1 MKGKRNIVRL
11 IGCGLIV
18 LLSMSHFVV
27 TAQKKK
33 DKEVSADV
41 PKEISDNDKLE
52 AEYYFIE
59 GEKYFMLDNFA
70 KAYEYY
76 MMAYEKEPDNA
87 TINYKL
93 ADVLTKNNELVKAL
107 GFATAAMELNPNN
120 KYYYLVTANIYTS
133 MSSFSEAA
141 RTYEALL
148 ANVPDTE
155 QYLFELAA
163 IYLYQKDL
171 TKALETYDRA
181 KVAFGP
187 MEQITVQKQQIYLSQ
202 NKLDEAIREGEEL
215 IAEFPG
221 IDEYVISLAEILI
234 SNERLD
240 QAQVKLEEVIADD
253 PGNSQ
258 AGILLSEI
266 YRKRGDT
273 EKAMELLQSA
283 FGDRSLNFEAKVQM
297 LAGYIAQLPNEA
309 LEQPAIT
316 LSQLLIEAHP
326 DEASAYAIA
335 GDLYYQLSQNEQAL
349 EMYNEVLERDKSN
362 FGLWQNVLNLE
373 MSMNKYDAVI
383 EHSEEAL
390 ELFPNQSALYYYGGT
405 AYLIQKNYKSA
416 IRLLEQGTKFVGAN
430 PDLHSVFYGQLGD
443 AYNGI
448 EDHENSDKSYDK
460 ALEIKP
466 DNDHVLNNYSY
477 FLSLRK
483 ENLEAALNMSQ
494 KLVEKYPDN
503 STYLDTH
510 AWVLYVK
517 GDYKQARIYLE
528 KAITDENVSGTI
540 VEHYGDVLYQLG
552 EVENAVRQWEIARDM
567 EDASE
572 NLDKKI
578 ADRKLYE

>member
-1 MKGKRNIVRL
+1 MAL
-11 IGCGLIV
+11 GLV
-18 LLSMSHFVV
+18 LLLGTSQFTA

-33 DKEVSADV
+33 DKGNAEGV
-41 PKEISDNDKLE
+41 PQEISDNDKLE

-59 GEKYFMLDNFA
+59 GEKYFMLDNYQ
-70 KAYEYY
+70 KAFEYF

-87 TINYKL
+87 AINYKL
-93 ADVLTKNNELVKAL
+93 ADVLTQNNELVKAL
-107 GFATAAMELNPNN
+107 GFATAAVELNPTN
-120 KYYYLVTANIYTS
+120 KYYYLLTANLYTS
-133 MSSFSEAA
+133 MSSFNEAA
-141 RTYEALL
+141 TTYEALL

-163 IYLYQKDL
+163 IYLYQQELD
-171 TKALETYDRA
+171 KALETYDRA
-181 KVAFGP
+181 KKAFGP

-202 NKLDEAIREGEEL
+202 NLLEEAIREGEEL
-215 IAEFPG
+215 IAAFPG
-221 IDEYVISLAEILI
+221 IDEHVISLAEILI

-240 QAQVKLEEVIADD
+240 EAQARLEEVIASD
-253 PGNSQ
+253 PGSSQ

-266 YRKRGDT
+266 YRKKGDT
-273 EKAMELLQSA
+273 ERAMALLQNA
-283 FGDRSLNFEAKVQM
+283 FGDKSLNFDAKVQM
-297 LAGYIAQLPNEA
+297 LGGYIAQLPNEA
-309 LEQPAIT
+309 LEQPAIA
-316 LSQLLIEAHP
+316 LSELLIAAHP
-326 DEASAYAIA
+326 GEADAYAIT
-335 GDLYYQLSQNEQAL
+335 GDLYYQLGNNEKAL
-349 EMYNEVLERDKSN
+349 EMYHQVLDRDKSN

-373 MSMNKYDAVI
+373 MSMSKYDAVI

-390 ELFPNQSALYYYGGT
+390 ELYPNQSALYYYGGT
-405 AYLIQKNYKSA
+405 ASLIQKDYKKA
-416 IRLLEQGTKFVGAN
+416 IRLFEQGTKFVGAN

-448 EDHENSDKSYDK
+448 EDHANSDKAYEK

-483 ENLEAALNMSQ
+483 EKLEAALSMSS

-510 AWVLYVK
+510 AWVLYVR
-517 GDYKQARIYLE
+517 GDYKAARVYLE
-528 KAITDENVSGTI
+528 KAIKDENVSGTI

-552 EVENAVRQWEIARDM
+552 EIEKAVQQWEIARDM
-567 EDASE
+567 DETSE

>member
-1 MKGKRNIVRL
+1 MKGKQRMFGRIT
-11 IGCGLIV
+11 IGLT
-18 LLSMSHFVV
+18 LMLSLCQLAA

-33 DKEVSADV
+33 DKDASSDV
-41 PKEISDNDKLE
+41 PKEISENDKLE

-59 GEKYFMLDNFA
+59 GEKYFMLDNFQ
-70 KAYEYY
+70 KAFEYY

-87 TINYKL
+87 AINYKL

-107 GFATAAMELNPNN
+107 GFATAAVELNPTN
-120 KYYYLVTANIYTS
+120 KYYYLVTANLYTS
-133 MSSFSEAA
+133 MSSFNEAA
-141 RTYEALL
+141 ATYEALL
-148 ANVPDTE
+148 ENVPDTE

-163 IYLYQKDL
+163 IYLYQKEL
-171 TKALETYDRA
+171 GKALATYDRA
-181 KVAFGP
+181 KKAFGP

-202 NKLDEAIREGEEL
+202 NQLDEAIREGEEL
-215 IAEFPG
+215 IEAFPG
-221 IDEYVISLAEILI
+221 INEYVISLAEILI
-234 SNERLD
+234 SNDRLD
-240 QAQVKLEEVIADD
+240 EAQVRLEALVADE
-253 PGNSQ
+253 PNSSQ

-266 YRKRGDT
+266 YRKKGNT
-273 EKAMELLQSA
+273 EKAMALLQSA
-283 FGDRSLNFEAKVQM
+283 FGDKSLNFEAKVQM
-297 LAGYIAQLPNEA
+297 LAGYVAQLPNEA

-316 LSQLLIEAHP
+316 LSQLLIQAHP
-326 DEASAYAIA
+326 EEANAYAIA
-335 GDLYYQLSQNEQAL
+335 GDLYYQLGKNDEAL
-349 EMYNEVLERDKSN
+349 EMYNEVLKRDKSN

-373 MSMNKYDAVI
+373 MSMSRYDAVI
-383 EHSEEAL
+383 AHSEEAL
-390 ELFPNQSALYYYGGT
+390 ELYPNQSALYYYGGT
-405 AYLIQKNYKSA
+405 ASLIQKNYKKA
-416 IRLLEQGTKFVGAN
+416 IRLFEEGTKFVGAN

-448 EDHENSDKSYDK
+448 EDHVNSDKSYEK

-483 ENLEAALNMSQ
+483 EKLETALSMSS

-517 GDYKQARIYLE
+517 GDYKEARIYLE
-528 KAITDENVSGTI
+528 KAIEDENVSGTI

-567 EDASE
+567 EETSE

>member
-1 MKGKRNIVRL
+1 MKGKQSR
-11 IGCGLIV
+11 IGSIGYGLAAMMLMV
-18 LLSMSHFVV
+18 SFVV

-33 DKEVSADV
+33 DDDTPIEP
-41 PKEISDNDKLE
+41 PKEITDNDKLE

-59 GEKYFMLDNFA
+59 AEKYYMLDNFA

-76 MMAYEKEPDNA
+76 MMAYEKEPQNA
-87 TINYKL
+87 AINYKI
-93 ADVLTKNNELVKAL
+93 ADVLTKNNEFVKAL
-107 GFATAAMELNPNN
+107 GYATAAVELNPTN
-120 KYYYLVTANIYTS
+120 KYYYLLLADLYS
-133 MSSFSEAA
+133 GMSNLPDAA
-141 RTYEALL
+141 RTYESLL
-148 ANVPDTE
+148 ENVPNTDE
-155 QYLFELAA
+155 HLFDLAA
-163 IYLYQKDL
+163 IYLYEKQLD
-171 TKALETYDRA
+171 KALATYDRA
-181 KVAFGP
+181 KKAFGP
-187 MEQITVQKQQIYLSQ
+187 MEQITIQKQQIYLSQ
-202 NKLDEAIREGEEL
+202 NNLEEAIREGEEL

-221 IDEYVISLAEILI
+221 ISEYVISLAEILI
-234 SNERLD
+234 SND
-240 QAQVKLEEVIADD
+240 QLEPAKARLEEVLEND
-253 PGNSQ
+253 PSNSQ
-258 AGILLSEI
+258 AGIRLSEI
-266 YRKRGDT
+266 YRKEGNT
-273 EKAMELLQSA
+273 EMAMELLQNA
-283 FGDRSLNFEAKVQM
+283 FGDKSLNFEAKVQM
-297 LAGYIAQLPNEA
+297 LAGYIAQLPNET
-309 LEQPAIT
+309 LEQPAIS

-326 DEASAYAIA
+326 DEANAYAIA
-335 GDLYYQLSQNEQAL
+335 GDLYYQLGQNEEAL
-349 EMYNEVLERDKSN
+349 EMYNEVLERDQSN

-373 MSMNKYDAVI
+373 MSMNLYKEVAA
-383 EHSEEAL
+383 HAEEAL

-405 AYLIQKNYKSA
+405 AYLIEKDYKKA
-416 IRLLEQGTKFVGAN
+416 IRLFEQGTKFVSGN

-448 EDHENSDKSYDK
+448 EDHQNSDQAYEK

-483 ENLEAALNMSQ
+483 ENLEVALNMSS

-517 GDYKQARIYLE
+517 GDFKEARTYLE
-528 KAITDENVSGTI
+528 RAIEDENASSTI

-567 EDASE
+567 DDASE